1 MTSLKHFIFRH
12 FQIGFD
18 TNQFSETADMA
29 DLISDILEIRN
40 SKKEDISIQDSALLI
55 SLMKKNSL
63 ITKVFMT
70 PRSHTSYIKQQN
82 Q

>member
-1 MTSLKHFIFRH
+1 MTSWKHFIFRH

-40 SKKEDISIQDSALLI
+40 SKNEDSSTQDSALLI
-55 SLMKKNSL
+55 SLMKKNS
-63 ITKVFMT
+63 IIAKVFMIT
-70 PRSHTSYIKQQN
+70 RSHISYIRQQ
-82 Q
+82 

>member
-1 MTSLKHFIFRH
+1 MNDILKTFFRH

-29 DLISDILEIRN
+29 DLISDVLEIRN
-40 SKKEDISIQDSALLI
+40 SKKEDSSTENSALLI

-63 ITKVFMT
+63 ITKVFT
-70 PRSHTSYIKQQN
+70 IPRSHTSYIN
-82 Q
+82 N